1 MSWRIERRSTLSG
14 ARDARG
20 IVVVID
26 VLRAFTCA
34 AMMFRYGVSELM
46 LVASAEEAIELRRL
60 DPTWLIA
67 GEIGGR
73 QVEGFDLW
81 NSPAEI
87 AGKGES
93 YFRQRKVALRSSSG
107 VQGAIALKDTAKEI
121 IVTGYSTA
129 SAVAR
134 YIRNKEDKDLLVTVL
149 GMGSEGKQKSIED
162 EYCGNYIEHLLTN
175 TPYDHLTAVW
185 ECLHHPAISDSFR
198 GASPRLPVEDVVLSL
213 QRDLFDFVMVGKP
226 AGNTVA
232 LRPVAA

>member
-1 MSWRIERRSTLSG
+1 MKIERRSTLVG
-14 ARDARG
+14 AREARG

-34 AMMFRYGVSELM
+34 AMMLRYGVSELV
-46 LVASAEEAIELRRL
+46 LVATAEEAVALRL
-60 DPTWLIA
+60 VDPSWLIA
-67 GEIGGR
+67 GEIGGK

-87 AGKGES
+87 ARKGES

-107 VQGAIALKDTAKEI
+107 VQGAIAVKDSVQEI

-134 YIRNKEDKDLLVTVL
+134 YIRSKEDKDLLVTVL
-149 GMGSEGKQKSIED
+149 GMGSEGKHKSIED
-162 EYCGNYIEHLLTN
+162 EFCGDYIEHLLTN
-175 TPYDHLTAVW
+175 TAYDHLSAVW
-185 ECLHHPAISDSFR
+185 ECLHHPAISNSFR
-198 GASPRLPVEDVVLSL
+198 GEQPCMPVEDVVLSL

-226 AGNTVA
+226 AGNTVVV
-232 LRPVAA
+232 RPIAV